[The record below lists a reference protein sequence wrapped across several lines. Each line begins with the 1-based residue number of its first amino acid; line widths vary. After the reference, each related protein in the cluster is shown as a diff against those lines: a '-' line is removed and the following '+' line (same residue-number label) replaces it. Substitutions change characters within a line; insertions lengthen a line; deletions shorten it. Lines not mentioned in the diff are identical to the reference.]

1 MPIPPTQS
9 AEALRKQQEAFARA
23 AELRQMLSSLE
34 KVDDEG
40 RRSSLLD
47 TMCSTEDILGLPEH
61 PNPPGIA
68 SGELRVD
75 LLRHQVCD
83 YSLLVRAFANTNLP
97 AHL

>member
-1 MPIPPTQS
+1 MSSTQTS
-9 AEALRKQQEAFARA
+9 EAFRKQQEELARA
-23 AELRQMLSSLE
+23 AELRQTLANLD

-47 TMCSTEDILGLPEH
+47 TLCSTEDILDLPEY

-75 LLRHQVCD
+75 LLRHQVCGV
-83 YSLLVRAFANTNLP
+83 SIVQVGHLLNLRVCP
-97 AHL
+97 